1 MRRREFITLLGGAA
15 TAWRLAAAQASGMP
29 VIGFLSARSAASDAP
44 YVAEFRHGLA
54 EAGFIEGK
62 NVGIEFRWAD
72 GHTDRLAPLVQDLIA
87 GGTALIV
94 AAGGISS
101 VAAAKATSTIPIVF
115 ISTSDPRES
124 HVVSSLNRP
133 GGNITGISL
142 IAVALG
148 PKRVGLLL
156 ELRPKTKT
164 IALLVNP
171 STTTTT
177 PAELRDVPAAARE
190 HGRELRVINAA
201 NESEIDVA
209 FATAAQWG
217 TDALVVGTDPL
228 FVKASG
234 QLVALAARHRIP
246 VIYHRREFV
255 EAGGLMSYGAS
266 VPAGYRKGGAYAA
279 RILKGTKPSD
289 LPVEQAATFELVINL
304 RAVKALGLTIPQSL
318 LAGADEVIE

>member
-1 MRRREFITLLGGAA
+1 MRRREFVMLLGGAA
-15 TAWRLAAAQASGMP
+15 TSWPLTDAQAAGMP
-29 VIGFLSARSAASDAP
+29 EIGFLSARSAAADAS
-44 YVAEFRHGLA
+44 YVEEFRRGLA
-54 EAGFIEGK
+54 EAGFIDGR
-62 NVGIEFRWAD
+62 NIGIEFRWAD
-72 GHTDRLAPLVQDLIA
+72 GHTDRLALLVQDLIA
-87 GGTALIV
+87 GGTTLIV

-115 ISTSDPRES
+115 ISTSDPQES

-148 PKRVGLLL
+148 PKRVELLL
-156 ELRPKTKT
+156 ELRPEAKN

-171 STTTTT
+171 STATTT

-190 HGRELRVINAA
+190 RGRELRVINAA
-201 NESEIDVA
+201 SESEIDVA

-217 TDALVVGTDPL
+217 AGALIVGTDPL
-228 FVKASG
+228 FVKAGS
-234 QLVALAARHRIP
+234 QLVALAGRHRIP
-246 VIYHRREFV
+246 AIYDRREFA

-279 RILKGTKPSD
+279 RILKGAKLAD
-289 LPVEQAATFELVINL
+289 LPVEQADTFELVINL
-304 RAVKALGLTIPQSL
+304 SASKALGLTVPPSL
-318 LAGADEVIE
+318 LARADKVIE